1 MQIPTLWPRGHVWSN
16 ICCRSS
22 LLGQLIMAA
31 WPFCMAFLVL
41 CLKKHLYGAPPPPP
55 GRWVACRLGGKPTE
69 TLGMGGGGLRV
80 RLAGKIK
87 ILALSAI
94 LGTQNPHV
102 HPRKDRVGRA
112 KQISRAWTGKERPK
126 GEATTDTRNQTILR
140 ILWVPKQ

>member
-1 MQIPTLWPRGHVWSN
+1 
-16 ICCRSS
+16 
-22 LLGQLIMAA
+22 
-31 WPFCMAFLVL
+31 
-41 CLKKHLYGAPPPPP
+41 
-55 GRWVACRLGGKPTE
+55 
-69 TLGMGGGGLRV
+69 MGGGGSESPF
-80 RLAGKIK
+80 GWKNQ

-126 GEATTDTRNQTILR
+126 GEATIDTRNQTILR